1 MRTNSSEHQPPGRS
15 VGTGVGISNLS
26 ARLALSQSCS
36 QYIIPAW
43 RHTALSDQVESGLN
57 VLSMLIM
64 WGGEGK
70 GVEAASVVF
79 VGIRSSSRT
88 VPSRPECSILPC
100 RYMGGL
106 TSVWAGFGLNYRSSL
121 TAREPG
127 GAS

>member
-1 MRTNSSEHQPPGRS
+1 MG
-15 VGTGVGISNLS
+15 
-26 ARLALSQSCS
+26 
-36 QYIIPAW
+36 
-43 RHTALSDQVESGLN
+43 
-57 VLSMLIM
+57 
-64 WGGEGK
+64 
-70 GVEAASVVF
+70 AASVVF